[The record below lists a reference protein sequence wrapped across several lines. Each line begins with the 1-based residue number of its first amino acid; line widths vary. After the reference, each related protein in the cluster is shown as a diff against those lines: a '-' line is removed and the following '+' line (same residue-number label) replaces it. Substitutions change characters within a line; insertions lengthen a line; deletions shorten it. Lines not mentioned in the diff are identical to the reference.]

1 MKKIFFLLL
10 IFLILELFIRVTMPI
25 YSERYIYET
34 KNKNQINMFGINIF
48 NKEIG
53 KDDFSLTIRDSKI
66 EKNLNDKKI
75 IIDLI
80 GDSVSK
86 GYGLRYQDT
95 FFSISENILN
105 ELNYN
110 LSIVPYALSGTN
122 LINNFDSFKKFFY
135 KNYET
140 KKRLLIYQFNYN
152 DIVPLND
159 SKIRW
164 QSEELSLFQKAII
177 FSGKFRYKYLNKSSL
192 LSFIQF
198 NLGKIKYKKN
208 STCEK
213 RKKFALGPYSY
224 AYGAIGFEK
233 ESQEEWNKLEKKTGK
248 ITANKLNNA
257 HFMTLKSCGLS
268 RQKITYLKSLSIAFI
283 NKDIDPKKWSN
294 LSDEKIISE
303 LIKVKGIGRWTAEMY
318 LIFNLCRPDIF
329 PADDL
334 GLIKGICNCYNLH
347 YPITK
352 EHATK
357 LSNRWKPWRSVAT
370 WYFWRSLDPI
380 PVEY

>member
-233 ESQEEWNKLEKKTGK
+233 ESQEEWNKLEKKIKEVNNFTLANNQKFLVLIIPTILDFKYQGSSNPYNFDLSCSTINANLKLKK
-248 ITANKLNNA
+248 ILSDNNID
-257 HFMTLKSCGLS
+257 F
-268 RQKITYLKSLSIAFI
+268 
-283 NKDIDPKKWSN
+283 IDPTNSMIKLLEKYSIETNPISPFFDLDSN
-294 LSDEKIISE
+294 HPNETGSR
-303 LIKVKGIGRWTAEMY
+303 LIGEY
-318 LIFNLCRPDIF
+318 LALK
-329 PADDL
+329 
-334 GLIKGICNCYNLH
+334 LIPYLNY
-347 YPITK
+347 
-352 EHATK
+352 
-357 LSNRWKPWRSVAT
+357 
-370 WYFWRSLDPI
+370 
-380 PVEY
+380 